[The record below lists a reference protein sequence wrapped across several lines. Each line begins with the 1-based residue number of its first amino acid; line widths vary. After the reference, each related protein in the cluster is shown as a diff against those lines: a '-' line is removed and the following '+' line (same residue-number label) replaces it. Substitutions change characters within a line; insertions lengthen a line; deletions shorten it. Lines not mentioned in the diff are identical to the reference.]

1 MSMSKSVLCSR
12 NFLGTNFSVHG
23 CNLVRTLCKQT
34 PEQSKETPEKPKQS
48 PLLWDYPE
56 YPDYPTP
63 VRRNWKNKNPTEE
76 QFRYMNARKQELE
89 NAKSFEEIPKLP
101 MIPFFGSSW
110 MYFPGIGK
118 YLDLSAFPMF
128 MNLNCEIQSR
138 FMDKLASGIIAVSSF
153 SYRCFFRLDEIGFF

>member
-1 MSMSKSVLCSR
+1 MSKSVLCSR

-23 CNLVRTLCKQT
+23 CNLGRTLCKQT
-34 PEQSKETPEKPKQS
+34 PEQSKETSEKPKRS
-48 PLLWDYPE
+48 PLLWEYPE

-63 VRRNWKNKNPTEE
+63 VRRNWQNKNPTEE

-110 MYFPGIGK
+110 MYFRGIGK
-118 YLDLSAFPMF
+118 FLGLFFINSLFNNCEMLSHF
-128 MNLNCEIQSR
+128 MN
-138 FMDKLASGIIAVSSF
+138 KLAFNIIANPQLLLVVSRPLLF
-153 SYRCFFRLDEIGFF
+153 QLKHR